1 MKSRESGRP
10 QHGRPGSL
18 HGREQIRPLPGGV
31 GGEDTGRRRHHRWNL
46 GGCQSIAYQCG
57 LGVFAD
63 QDRDVAG
70 RDRPQTPVCAEQ
82 SAGTAEQGHNVCGDV
97 ASHDHAQI
105 IDRGGLSSLSARSA
119 VAPAPVR
126 RRRAVGTFH
135 ERRPPDAR

>member
-1 MKSRESGRP
+1 MVAR
-10 QHGRPGSL
+10 GSL

-63 QDRDVAG
+63 QDRDVAR

-105 IDRGGLSSLSARSA
+105 IDRGGLSS
-119 VAPAPVR
+119 V
-126 RRRAVGTFH
+126 VGTVRSRTH
-135 ERRPPDAR
+135 ACPPTPCSRDFS